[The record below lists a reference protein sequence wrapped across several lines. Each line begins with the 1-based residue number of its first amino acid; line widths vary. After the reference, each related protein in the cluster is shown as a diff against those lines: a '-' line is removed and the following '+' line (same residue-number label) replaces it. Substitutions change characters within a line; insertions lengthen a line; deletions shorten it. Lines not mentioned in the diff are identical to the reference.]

1 MPPKTYLKFN
11 KRRLQEK
18 GEYPMSRDQ
27 LVPIAY
33 SLKNISMT
41 YFESG
46 KVYDGVKELQYILI
60 QQLVCTGTGV

>member
-1 MPPKTYLKFN
+1 
-11 KRRLQEK
+11 
-18 GEYPMSRDQ
+18 MSRDQ

-41 YFESG
+41 YFELG